1 MNWIILLLCD
11 LASSVIK
18 YGRNT
23 ESSRLQEVFTMQF
36 NFRCPTRIFFGQK
49 CVDTYSSEL
58 STLGKKALIV
68 TGGSSS
74 QRNGSLAEMT
84 AALTRE
90 GVRVQ
95 IFNEIE
101 QNPGLTTVYRGGQRA
116 REMEADFIVGLGG
129 GSPLDAAKAVAV
141 LAVNDISQQDLMAK
155 NWSNDPL
162 PVVAVPTTAGTG
174 SEVTPYA
181 ILTVDWAETK
191 MSIAGEKLFPVLAFL
206 DGRYMLN
213 LPWDITANTAVDAL
227 SHSVEGFINNRATV
241 LTDLLALE
249 SIRIIGRL
257 LKTMNPND
265 VSLAEREE
273 LLYASMLAGM
283 VIAQTATGVVH
294 ALGYQLTYFKGL
306 PHGLANGIIMKAS
319 LDFMAQD
326 APDRVQ
332 QVVEA
337 LGCTSLAEVG
347 ELLIKTLPPVHTIL
361 TAGEQDKFVAK
372 TLQAKNLAN
381 CPKRPEE
388 PDIYRILK
396 ESNLVSDGY

>member
-1 MNWIILLLCD
+1 
-11 LASSVIK
+11 
-18 YGRNT
+18 
-23 ESSRLQEVFTMQF
+23 MQF

-58 STLGKKALIV
+58 STLGKKAMIV

-90 GVRVQ
+90 GVEVQ

-116 REMEADFIVGLGG
+116 REMGADFIVGLGG

-347 ELLIKTLPPVHTIL
+347 GLLIKALPPVHTIL

-396 ESNLVSDGY
+396 ESNLVSNGY

>member
-294 ALGYQLTYFKGL
+294 ALGYPLTYFKGL

-332 QVVEA
+332 QVVDA

>member
-11 LASSVIK
+11 LASSVVK

-90 GVRVQ
+90 GIRVQ

-116 REMEADFIVGLGG
+116 REMGADFIVGLGG

-294 ALGYQLTYFKGL
+294 ALGYPLTYFKGL

-347 ELLIKTLPPVHTIL
+347 ELLIKALPPVHTIL

-372 TLQAKNLAN
+372 TLQAKNLDN

>member
-1 MNWIILLLCD
+1 
-11 LASSVIK
+11 
-18 YGRNT
+18 
-23 ESSRLQEVFTMQF
+23 MQF

-58 STLGKKALIV
+58 STLGKKAMIV

-90 GVRVQ
+90 GVEVQ

-116 REMEADFIVGLGG
+116 REMGADFIVGLGG

-206 DGRYMLN
+206 DGRYMLS

-283 VIAQTATGVVH
+283 VIAQNATGVVH

>member
-294 ALGYQLTYFKGL
+294 ALGYPLTYFKGL